1 MSRMAAAR
9 AFAIVVASAALLGCP
24 AKTEPVTPPVGDATA
39 APEPT
44 PEPEPEPEPVPA
56 GSVADGG
63 ACTSADQCSSGVC
76 EGEGCD
82 DAQPG
87 KCMPKDRMCTKD
99 AREYCGCDGKTFIG
113 SGSCPG
119 ARFQNAGECSGD
131 PGPI

>member
-82 DAQPG
+82 
-87 KCMPKDRMCTKD
+87 
-99 AREYCGCDGKTFIG
+99 GKTFIG